1 MEGYAYLSNA
11 VATDDGGRFLV
22 RVVRV
27 NRLIPRTDPD
37 TAVIE
42 FKGYAANS
50 SSSVALALVR
60 ARFVPQDSLAIVTDA
75 ELRFVLVP
83 PP

>member
-50 SSSVALALVR
+50 SSPVALALVR